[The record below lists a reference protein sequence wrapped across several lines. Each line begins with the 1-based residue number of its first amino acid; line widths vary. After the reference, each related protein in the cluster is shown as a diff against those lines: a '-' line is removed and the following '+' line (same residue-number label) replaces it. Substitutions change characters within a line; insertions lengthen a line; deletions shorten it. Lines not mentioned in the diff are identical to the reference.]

1 MKNKIFTL
9 FLVIIVTT
17 ACTKI
22 TQVKVTYETT
32 KAISEY
38 NLQYMTPDGNLEKAT
53 IEPQSAQDIWRY
65 SYLANEGDIVYV
77 SGNYRDINSA
87 LKIVIK
93 VDGKIYKQAAN
104 EADTLSFLIVSGVV
118 PYK

>member
-9 FLVIIVTT
+9 LLLILVTT

-38 NLQYMTPDGNLEKAT
+38 NLQYMTPDGSLNKV
-53 IEPQSAQDIWRY
+53 IVEPQSAQDVWRY

-77 SGNYRDINSA
+77 SGNYKDINSA
-87 LKIVIK
+87 LHIVIK

-104 EADTLSFLIVSGVV
+104 EGDTLSYLTVSGVV